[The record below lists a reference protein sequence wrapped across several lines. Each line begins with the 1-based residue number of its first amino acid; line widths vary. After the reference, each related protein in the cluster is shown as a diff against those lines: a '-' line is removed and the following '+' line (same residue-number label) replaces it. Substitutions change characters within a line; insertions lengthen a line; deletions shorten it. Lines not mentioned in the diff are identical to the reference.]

1 MICVVDNKRRFIVHF
16 LNLVGLFFYPF
27 YAISRRKW
35 SKKRRANL
43 ELSIANSHFDTI
55 AINMIARL
63 GDILVAVPFIRA
75 LKRKYNV
82 SKIIIFTNHLGKE
95 VLLNNPYIDEI
106 IIADNYWVWSTK
118 VNLSKFIK
126 SFNAGYWRQIKD
138 LRARKYDLLIE
149 LMGDFRNIIFF
160 DIWLKSDYLVGQTF
174 SGFGWLFDLEIEY
187 AKGSHEIDIKLNV
200 AKELG
205 AKSLNREL
213 EFYLTKDDRQE
224 AGAFYNRHQM
234 EPGDLVAVFH
244 IGGTWEPRIWPLK
257 NFAAIAKKL
266 MKEYQ
271 AKIILIGDKRDKNR
285 IDEFLKIIPEAFRA
299 DGMSIKQS
307 AALLERADLFLG
319 NDSGPMHLARS
330 VGTPIVALFGPE
342 TPQRFG
348 IEDAGITVINSF
360 PCQPCG
366 QIKCKKTPNCIESI
380 TVEQVWEG
388 IEDALK
394 HRQTPIN
401 YRRLPSVNLKTN

>member
-1 MICVVDNKRRFIVHF
+1 MMICVVDNKRRFIVNF
-16 LNLVGLFFYPF
+16 LNLAGLFFYPF

-35 SKKRRANL
+35 SKKRRVNL
-43 ELSIANSHFDTI
+43 ELAIANNHFDTI
-55 AINMIARL
+55 CINMIARL
-63 GDILVAVPFIRA
+63 GDILVTAPFIRA
-75 LKRKYNV
+75 LKKKYNS
-82 SKIIIFTNHLGKE
+82 SKLIVLTNNIGKE

-106 IIADNYWVWSTK
+106 ILVNNYWVWSTK
-118 VNLSKFIK
+118 VKLSKFIK
-126 SFNAGYWRQIKD
+126 SLDAGYWQQIKD
-138 LRARKYDLLIE
+138 LRSQKYDLLIE
-149 LMGDFRNIIFF
+149 LMGDFRNIILF
-160 DIWLKSDYLVGQTF
+160 DIWLKSDYFIGQTF
-174 SGFGWLFDLEIEY
+174 SGFGWLFDREIEY

-205 AKSLNREL
+205 AKSLSREL
-213 EFYLTKDDRQE
+213 EIYLTKDDRQKAE
-224 AGAFYNRHQM
+224 AFYNINKI
-234 EPGDLVAVFH
+234 EPRDMVAVFH
-244 IGGTWEPRIWPLK
+244 IGGTWGPRIWPLE
-257 NFAAIAKKL
+257 NFSTLAKKL
-266 MKEYQ
+266 VEEYKS
-271 AKIILIGDKRDKNR
+271 KIILIGDKRDKNR

-299 DGMSIKQS
+299 DGMRVMQS

-366 QIKCKKTPNCIESI
+366 QIKCNKTPNCIESI

-388 IEDALK
+388 IEYTLK

-401 YRRLPSVNLKTN
+401 YR